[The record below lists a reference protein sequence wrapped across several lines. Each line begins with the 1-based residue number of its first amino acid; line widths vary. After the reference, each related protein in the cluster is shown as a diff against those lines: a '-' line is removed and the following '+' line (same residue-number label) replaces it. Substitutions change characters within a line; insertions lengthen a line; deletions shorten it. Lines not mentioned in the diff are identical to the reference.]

1 MILSVLPGKLEFR
14 FPEDVVFPCVWQ
26 IYGDIPR
33 HCNEIRHF
41 LWDEHKQNIFFFRFL
56 YYFIVIKMKD
66 DLASKTYTERLP

>member
-26 IYGDIPR
+26 IHDDIPR

-41 LWDEHKQNIFFFRFL
+41 LWHEHK
-56 YYFIVIKMKD
+56 
-66 DLASKTYTERLP
+66 

>member
-26 IYGDIPR
+26 IYGDIPG

-41 LWDEHKQNIFFFRFL
+41 LWDEHK
-56 YYFIVIKMKD
+56 
-66 DLASKTYTERLP
+66 